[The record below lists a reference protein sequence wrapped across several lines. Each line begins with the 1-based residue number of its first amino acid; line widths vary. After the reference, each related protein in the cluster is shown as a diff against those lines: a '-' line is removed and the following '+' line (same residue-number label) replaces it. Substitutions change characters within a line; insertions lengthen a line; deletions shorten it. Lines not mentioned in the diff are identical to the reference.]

1 MAAATFLILLVLVC
15 FPGAKLAAW
24 GLGHGPDEYFPGA
37 TTETYSAG
45 GGLGEVPDLKPVGA
59 WTWVPNQG
67 AGGTGKTGK
76 TLFILGADGP
86 LGHDEFLRLL
96 YGGRTTLEIASGA
109 TLLALLLG
117 TLLGAAAGFFGGV
130 TDLVASRASEFVAA
144 FPLLLLVTAIGWTIG
159 ARLDS
164 VQLGIFPPGV
174 VAVSVVLGAFT
185 WPYPAR
191 IVRSQVLS
199 LRRREFVEA
208 AQAMGSSG
216 WRTIRTHL
224 LPHLAGPLFVYAS
237 LIFAGNVV
245 LEAALSTLNLG
256 VGPDVSDWGNMLSQ
270 NWGTLIFNAG
280 NGGAATGEANIWTQ
294 ACPAAAI
301 LLTIVALSLL
311 GEALRQAADPRSELP
326 LR

>member
-1 MAAATFLILLVLVC
+1 MVAGIFLVLLLLVC

-24 GLGHGPDEYFPGA
+24 GLGHGPDEYFPQA
-37 TTETYSAG
+37 TTYAYSGFAMP
-45 GGLGEVPDLKPVGA
+45 ELKPVGA
-59 WTWVPNQG
+59 WSWVSTQG

-86 LGHDEFLRLL
+86 VGHDEFLRLL
-96 YGGRTTLEIASGA
+96 YGGRTTLEIAFGA

-117 TLLGAAAGFFGGV
+117 TLLGTVAGFFGGL

-159 ARLDS
+159 ARLNA
-164 VQLGIFPPGV
+164 VQLGVFPRGV

-208 AQAMGSSG
+208 AEAMGSSG
-216 WRTIRTHL
+216 PRTIRTHL
-224 LPHLAGPLFVYAS
+224 LPHLIGPLAVYGS
-237 LIFAGNVV
+237 LILAGNVV

-256 VGPDVSDWGNMLSQ
+256 VGPDVADWGNMLSQ
-270 NWGTLIFNAG
+270 NWGTLIFNAS
-280 NGGAATGEANIWTQ
+280 NGAVSPTEANVWTQ

-311 GEALRQAADPRSELP
+311 GEALRQAADPQSELP